1 MLGLLSCAAA
11 PALHRVALHVP
22 VLLSGQTCEI
32 QHREPKSCHQI
43 CSSGKQKQLLWTDP
57 ALVLW
62 AECPAGAGAMRCF
75 PAVCCLGCFFSQKKC
90 SWHALAASSCMLY
103 FALWSNEESPK
114 TPPCQNCIITLS
126 VASRPSD
133 VNLIVCQSN
142 IILTI
147 LLLCDVLRSL
157 MIVQENY
164 FHWIVLTKIHFIVPY
179 SSLYIFFKWK
189 ASISNTVCIVE
200 STHSDLICLC
210 VFVWG
215 GCCKQLFAY
224 LFFSK
229 NQMKPW
235 WVLECCYISVYP
247 CGPRRNKVLM
257 KAGLEHSAFG
267 CCGSQG
273 WAVLEPDL
281 LCSALCQQPLL
292 TYITECFLWF

>member
-22 VLLSGQTCEI
+22 VLLPGQTCEI

-75 PAVCCLGCFFSQKKC
+75 PAVCCLGWFFSQKKC

-142 IILTI
+142 TILII

-189 ASISNTVCIVE
+189 ASISNTGCTVE

-215 GCCKQLFAY
+215 EGAAVVNNY
-224 LFFSK
+224 LLISFFQKTKWNPDEYWSA
-229 NQMKPW
+229 
-235 WVLECCYISVYP
+235 VTSLYIPVAQEGTKS
-247 CGPRRNKVLM
+247 
-257 KAGLEHSAFG
+257 
-267 CCGSQG
+267 
-273 WAVLEPDL
+273 
-281 LCSALCQQPLL
+281 
-292 TYITECFLWF
+292 LWKLA